1 MEPKRRSDR
10 PAFNAEPNTGRMGYR
25 TEFDAP
31 DERPLLYS
39 PHPFWEDETER
50 LTYEAACEADR
61 PGETDSLLSY
71 LARISATVEGK
82 YKRAVQSMPH
92 TRMSRVDR
100 DRQLAKL
107 RGQMPSRTELL

>member
-1 MEPKRRSDR
+1 MGRSQAQ
-10 PAFNAEPNTGRMGYR
+10 PFNAEPNTGRMGYR

-39 PHPFWEDETER
+39 PHPFWTDETER
-50 LTYEAACEADR
+50 LTYEAACESDR
-61 PGETDSLLSY
+61 PRDEDSLLSY

-82 YKRAVQSMPH
+82 YRRVHSVPH
-92 TRMSRVDR
+92 VRMSRVDR

-107 RGQMPSRTELL
+107 RGQIPRGTEIL

>member
-1 MEPKRRSDR
+1 
-10 PAFNAEPNTGRMGYR
+10 MGYR

-39 PHPFWEDETER
+39 PHPFWDDETER
-50 LTYEAACEADR
+50 LTYEAACEVDR
-61 PGETDSLLSY
+61 PRETDSLLSY

-82 YKRAVQSMPH
+82 YQRVKSVPH
-92 TRMSRVDR
+92 VRMSRVDR

-107 RGQMPSRTELL
+107 RGQIPKGTEVL